1 MSTDVTTHAWKGVCP
16 FEYFV
21 SVIDAAGPNQ
31 GDVSGGVHAHGTE
44 VLTRAL
50 KKP

>member
-1 MSTDVTTHAWKGVCP
+1 MPADPTAHAWKGICP

-31 GDVSGGVHAHGTE
+31 GNVSGGVHAYGTG

-50 KKP
+50 KQF